1 MTDTT
6 PRCGSTTDARKR
18 LAEKASTPDHR
29 DALVEALTGM
39 TVRVQVPNAGTMS
52 GFLRRESAE
61 ELASVLPIFT
71 TPAERDRQ
79 VAAKAWDEGNA
90 ACCEPA
96 YVHLNPYRADRI
108 ANQIEGG
115 GEDA

>member
-1 MTDTT
+1 MSAV
-6 PRCGSTTDARKR
+6 GDARKR
-18 LAEKASTPDHR
+18 AQGKVSRPDDR

-71 TPAERDRQ
+71 TPAEHDRQ
-79 VAAKAWDEGNA
+79 VAAKALRDVAAWAAGNA
-90 ACCEPA
+90 VGRVSTA
-96 YVHLNPYRADRI
+96 YLRDR

-115 GEDA
+115 GERG